1 MFSFTSSLLHVL
13 SFSFRTGD
21 IAMLQVEAVVNPTN
35 ESLSDKNPISL
46 RLYEV
51 AGPELREECKTQ
63 VGSELIGCIPSP
75 ANLSV
80 NTFHGIIERVVV

>member
-1 MFSFTSSLLHVL
+1 MVKPEVTYQPYMIQTMMLLPLFFFLFFFVI
-13 SFSFRTGD
+13 RTGD

-35 ESLSDKNPISL
+35 ESLSDKNPVSL

-63 VGSELIGCIPSP
+63 VGSEC
-75 ANLSV
+75 V
-80 NTFHGIIERVVV
+80 